1 MARGCR
7 EKGISFSKQ
16 EITSLIVYFSPRVFV
31 NNIFEIEAGYS
42 LPMDKA
48 KLVE

>member
-1 MARGCR
+1 MLKQAHSDTANAS
-7 EKGISFSKQ
+7 KAKSNIIS
-16 EITSLIVYFSPRVFV
+16 FV